1 MIAAT
6 VLSAAN
12 DSAAPIGNFGASN
25 VSGHVFSEAN
35 DGHGDGARRAR
46 LLHDLDSFFG
56 GLLPRPCSFDRGY
69 NFDGDV
75 IVANGVASMIA
86 FFQLLIANKGARR
99 TRAEVASVRLLT
111 RMMAVGEIAA
121 RLDAARRSGGSRFV
135 AARKCDD
142 GEAAMALQIFGH

>member
-1 MIAAT
+1 M
-6 VLSAAN
+6 
-12 DSAAPIGNFGASN
+12 
-25 VSGHVFSEAN
+25 
-35 DGHGDGARRAR
+35 
-46 LLHDLDSFFG
+46 
-56 GLLPRPCSFDRGY
+56 
-69 NFDGDV
+69 
-75 IVANGVASMIA
+75 ANGVASMIA

-142 GEAAMALQIFGH
+142 GEAAMALQIFGHWRISLIDNFLDSFVTESRENSIENNPHMNSIPEHG